1 MFNIK
6 FILFGI
12 LVFLISLQSCTNEFE
27 SNGQNVCF
35 ETDVL
40 PVLVSNCTQSG
51 CHNDIDKEADL
62 VINNYNEIIGLV
74 KVGDYRASKLYQVLI
89 LPFGSARMPPS
100 PYSSLT
106 DEQIQTIA
114 LWIEQGALKDSCVTP
129 SCDTTGVRFGSSIVP
144 ILNLYCNGCHSGA
157 NAQGA
162 VRLDSYGEVK
172 KYVNSGSFIGS
183 IEWTGSFGRMP
194 KNGSKLRSCEI
205 SKIKKWLS
213 DGAPNN

>member
-114 LWIEQGALKDSCVTP
+114 LWIEQGALK
-129 SCDTTGVRFGSSIVP
+129 IVASHLVV
-144 ILNLYCNGCHSGA
+144 ILPVYVL
-157 NAQGA
+157 A
-162 VRLDSYGEVK
+162 VR
-172 KYVNSGSFIGS
+172 SFQYSTYIVMDATVGP
-183 IEWTGSFGRMP
+183 ML
-194 KNGSKLRSCEI
+194 KVL
-205 SKIKKWLS
+205 
-213 DGAPNN
+213 